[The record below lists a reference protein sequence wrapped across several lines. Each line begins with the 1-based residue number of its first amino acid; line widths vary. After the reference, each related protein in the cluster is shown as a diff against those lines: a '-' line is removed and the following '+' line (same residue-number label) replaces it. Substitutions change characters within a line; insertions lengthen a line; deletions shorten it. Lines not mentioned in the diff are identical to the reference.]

1 MEVINRPKID
11 GIGGIVAVMIL
22 LFSLNGCKEKNEYNY
37 PSVET
42 GELSGITESSVI
54 ITAKVT
60 DMGSYEV
67 TGRGFVWNTTGL
79 PTLASGDTLTV
90 GAGLGAYTASV
101 ENLLPSTKYY
111 IRAYATNKVGTK
123 YGGLKNF
130 WTLGPPV
137 LYTYY
142 PYGVTSATATVKSNL
157 VYIGSHPVIK
167 MGICWSKEG
176 TPGLSDNVLEYSG
189 TDSTFIFQLVDLE
202 PLTTYYVGSFATTEK
217 DTSYGGVRTFT
228 TLGGFV
234 DDIDGNS
241 YEVVRIGEQHWLSK
255 NLRVTRYN
263 DNTPIEKVETAS
275 EWISTTDP
283 AYSVYDNSDTLD
295 IAYGYLYNW
304 YAVNS
309 GNLCPV
315 GWHISTDEDW
325 AKLDTFLGDDAA
337 NKLKDPDGDWTSAL
351 GATNETNFSALPA
364 GYRGLNGVFSGLKRD
379 AAWWTTA
386 ANGDNY
392 AWLREISS
400 SSTGLA
406 RNSYLKNRGNSVR
419 CVKD

>member
-11 GIGGIVAVMIL
+11 GIGGIVAGMIL

-42 GELSGITESSVI
+42 GELSGITENSVI
-54 ITAKVT
+54 IAAKVT

-67 TGRGFVWNTTGL
+67 TERGFVWNTTGS

-90 GAGLGAYTASV
+90 GAGLGTYTASI
-101 ENLLPSTKYY
+101 ENLLPSTKYH
-111 IRAYATNKVGTK
+111 IRAYATNRAGTK
-123 YGGLKNF
+123 YGGLRNF

-142 PYGVTSATATVKSNL
+142 PYGVTSVSATIKGKL
-157 VYIGSHPVIK
+157 VYVGNHPVIK
-167 MGICWSKEG
+167 MGICWNMEG
-176 TPGLSDNVLEYSG
+176 TPDLSDNVLEYSG
-189 TDSTFIFQLVDLE
+189 TDSTFVFQLVDLE
-202 PLTTYYVGSFATTEK
+202 PLTTYYVRSLATTEK
-217 DTSYGGVRTFT
+217 DTPMERVRTFT
-228 TLGGFV
+228 TFGDILKILMGIHMRLSELATVLVIENLG
-234 DDIDGNS
+234 
-241 YEVVRIGEQHWLSK
+241 
-255 NLRVTRYN
+255 VTRYN
-263 DNTPIEKVETAS
+263 DNIDRKVETAS
-275 EWISTTDP
+275 EWISTTNP

-295 IAYGYLYNW
+295 VTYGYLYNW

-337 NKLKDPDGDWTSAL
+337 NKLKDPDGDWTSVL
-351 GATNETNFSALPA
+351 GATNETNFSAIPA

-392 AWLREISS
+392 AWL
-400 SSTGLA
+400 G
-406 RNSYLKNRGNSVR
+406 K
-419 CVKD
+419 

>member
-1 MEVINRPKID
+1 VINRTKINV
-11 GIGGIVAVMIL
+11 IAGIVTGMIF
-22 LFSLNGCKEKNEYNY
+22 LFSLNACNDPDEYNY

-42 GELSGITESSVI
+42 GELSAITENSVVI
-54 ITAKVT
+54 SAEVT
-60 DMGSYEV
+60 DIGSYEV
-67 TGRGFVWNTTGL
+67 TQRGFVWNTTGV
-79 PTLASGDTLTV
+79 PTITSDDTLTV
-90 GAGLGAYTASV
+90 GVGLGTFSASID
-101 ENLLPSTKYY
+101 NLLPSTKYY
-111 IRAYATNKVGTK
+111 IRAYATNRAGTK

-142 PYGVTSATATVKSNL
+142 PYGVSSGYATIKGNL
-157 VYIGSHPVIK
+157 VYIGEHPVLK
-167 MGICWSKEG
+167 MGMCWSKEG
-176 TPGLSDNVLEYSG
+176 APDLSDNVLEYSG
-189 TDSTFIFQLVDLE
+189 TDSTFIFQLADLE
-202 PLTTYYVGSFATTEK
+202 SLTTYYVNSFATTLE
-217 DTSYGGVRTFT
+217 DTSYGEVRTFT

-234 DDIDGNS
+234 DDVDGNS
-241 YEVVRIGEQHWLSK
+241 YEVVRIGDQFWLSK
-255 NLRVTRYN
+255 NLRVTKYN
-263 DNTPIEKVETAS
+263 DNTAIEKVEGDS
-275 EWISTTDP
+275 EWSSTTNP

-295 IAYGYLYNW
+295 LTYGYLYNW

-315 GWHISTDEDW
+315 GWHVSTDEDW
-325 AKLDTFLGDDAA
+325 ATLDTFLGDDAA
-337 NKLKDPDGDWTSAL
+337 NKLKDPEGDWTTTR

-364 GYRGLNGVFSGLKRD
+364 GYRGLNGVFSGLERD

-392 AWLREISS
+392 AWLWEMSS